1 MYQRICIGRKIQG
14 QAVLSITKKAR
25 KESGSRK
32 AKVKVT
38 NKVKL
43 DGFKIYRA
51 SNKITVARRKG

>member
-32 AKVKVT
+32 AKVKAT

-51 SNKITVARRKG
+51 SN